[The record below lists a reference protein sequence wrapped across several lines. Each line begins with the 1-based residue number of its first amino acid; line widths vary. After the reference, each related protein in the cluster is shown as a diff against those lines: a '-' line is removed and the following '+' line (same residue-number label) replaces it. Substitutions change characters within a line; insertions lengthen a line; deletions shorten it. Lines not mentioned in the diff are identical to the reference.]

1 MRCIFY
7 DRRMNMNENKR
18 ISKRVWFNII
28 LFGLMGQIAWNI
40 ENMYF
45 NTFLYNSVYSGGAT
59 QAAINGTMPVMKAIS
74 IMVALSAATAVVT
87 TFIMGNLS
95 DKMKKRKI
103 FISVGYILWGIV
115 TGAFG
120 LITRDHIATLFGLSD
135 EVKILTATVWT
146 VIIMD
151 SVMTFM
157 GSTSNDSAFNAWI
170 TDVTATENRP
180 QVETVLAA
188 LPIVAMG
195 IVVVLGSFAQSGK
208 IGYDVFFLALGAFVI
223 ICGVV
228 GLFSLKD
235 PEKLEN
241 KQTDS
246 AGYWRDLFYGFKP
259 STVKENAQLYLAL
272 AASCLFCVAVQVF
285 FPYILIYIQ
294 YVIMPASEGMNI
306 LSASFLIPA
315 IVAVAALVAGLVVL
329 LKVGEKK
336 GKAKALI
343 PAAVLFVVGLFALT
357 FAGNLLSMIVCACIM
372 AVGYAVLMI
381 MLNAAVRDFTPENKV
396 GLFQGVRMIFNVL
409 IPMVIGPMLG
419 NLACANSGV
428 TYTDEYNVVKDAPT
442 SNMFL
447 YAAIVAV
454 FVFIPLVILIKKG
467 FEVKEAEKEVA

>member
-1 MRCIFY
+1 
-7 DRRMNMNENKR
+7 MNENKK

-28 LFGLMGQIAWNI
+28 LFGFMGQIAWNI

-45 NTFLYNSVYSGGAT
+45 NTFLYNSVYSNGAT
-59 QAAINGTMPVMKAIS
+59 QAAIDGTMPVMKAIS
-74 IMVALSAATAVVT
+74 IMVALSAATAVIT

-95 DKMKKRKI
+95 DKMKKRKV

-135 EVKILTATVWT
+135 EVRILTATVWT

-170 TDVTATENRP
+170 TDITAPENRP

-188 LPIVAMG
+188 LPMVAMG

-228 GLFSLKD
+228 GLFTLKD
-235 PEKLEN
+235 PEKPEN

-246 AGYWRDLFYGFKP
+246 AGYWRDLFYGFRP
-259 STVKENAQLYLAL
+259 GTIKENSRLYLAL
-272 AASCLFCVAVQVF
+272 TASCLFSVAVQVF

-315 IVAVAALVAGLVVL
+315 ILAVAFLVAGLIVL
-329 LKVGEKK
+329 LRIGERKSK
-336 GKAKALI
+336 SYALV
-343 PAAVLFVVGLFALT
+343 PAAILFVVGLFTLS
-357 FAGNLLSMIVCACIM
+357 FAKNLLSMVICACIM

-381 MLNAAVRDFTPENKV
+381 LLNAAVRDFTPENKA
-396 GLFQGVRMIFNVL
+396 GLFQGIRMIFNVL

-419 NLACANSGV
+419 NLSAANSGV

-442 SNMFL
+442 SHMFL

-454 FVFIPLVILIKKG
+454 FVFIPLAVLIKKG
-467 FEVKEAEKEVA
+467 FEIKADKR